1 MFLRALAQ
9 RVTTFIDKVK
19 PWVFSLRRMGETSRK
34 MEKSN
39 RSVAVRTL
47 IMAAILLM
55 GLVATMFAKGL
66 ISTTVLT
73 S

>member
-1 MFLRALAQ
+1 
-9 RVTTFIDKVK
+9 
-19 PWVFSLRRMGETSRK
+19 

-39 RSVAVRTL
+39 RSVAARTL

-66 ISTTVLT
+66 MSTPVFT